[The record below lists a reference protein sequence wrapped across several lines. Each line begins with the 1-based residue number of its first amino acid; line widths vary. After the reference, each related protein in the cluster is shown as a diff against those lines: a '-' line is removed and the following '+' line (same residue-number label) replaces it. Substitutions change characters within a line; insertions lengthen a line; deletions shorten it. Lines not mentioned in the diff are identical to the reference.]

1 MSRNDKKE
9 IDEVTGTDTTG
20 HTWDGIKEL
29 NNPLPRW
36 WLWCFYIT
44 IIWGVGYSIAYPA
57 WPMISGATTGLLGYS
72 TRGEV
77 AQDIARF
84 EEANADISAQLA
96 SADLNTLLEN
106 EELARFATSA
116 GGAVFRNNCSQCHGS
131 GAAGALG
138 YPNLLDDDWLWGGDF
153 ENIAYTVRHGIRN
166 EEDWDARYSEMTAYD
181 EIFSNEEVD
190 QVVQYVRLISGQEHD
205 AGLAEAGTEL
215 FLNNCAACHGDNG
228 MGNYD
233 LGAPNLTDAIWLYGG
248 DLESV
253 EQTVRYARFGVMPPW
268 GERLT
273 EAEIKAVT
281 AYVHQ
286 LGGGE

>member
-1 MSRNDKKE
+1 MSSKTEKD

-20 HTWDGIKEL
+20 HSWDGIKEL

-44 IIWGVGYSIAYPA
+44 IVWGIAYSVAYPA
-57 WPMISGATTGLLGYS
+57 WPMISGATAGVLGYS

-77 AQDIARF
+77 AEDIARF
-84 EEANADISAQLA
+84 EQANAEISAQLA
-96 SADLNTLLEN
+96 AADLNSLTQN

-131 GAAGALG
+131 GAAGAVG

-153 ENIAYTVRHGIRN
+153 DNIAYTIRHGIRN
-166 EEDWDARYSEMTAYD
+166 EEDWDARWSEMTAYD
-181 EIFSNEEVD
+181 DIFSNEEID
-190 QVVQYVRLISGQEHD
+190 QVVQHVRQISGQDYD
-205 AGLAEAGTEL
+205 AGMAAAGSGL
-215 FLNNCAACHGDNG
+215 FADNCAACHGDNG
-228 MGNYD
+228 MGNRD

-248 DLESV
+248 DQQSLE
-253 EQTVRYARFGVMPPW
+253 ETVRYARFGVMPPW
-268 GERLT
+268 GQRLT

>member
-1 MSRNDKKE
+1 MSSKTEKD
-9 IDEVTGTDTTG
+9 IDDVTGTDTTG
-20 HTWDGIKEL
+20 HSWDGIKEL

-36 WLWCFYIT
+36 WLWTFYMT
-44 IIWGVGYSIAYPA
+44 IVWGIIYTIAYPA
-57 WPMISGATTGLLGYS
+57 WPMISGATAGMLGYS
-72 TRGEV
+72 TRAEV

-84 EEANADISAQLA
+84 EEANAEISAQLA
-96 SADLNTLLEN
+96 SADLTTLSGN
-106 EELARFATSA
+106 EELSRFATSA

-131 GAAGALG
+131 GAAGAVG

-153 ENIAYTVRHGIRN
+153 ENIEYTVRHGIRN
-166 EEDWDARYSEMTAYD
+166 EEDWDARYSEMTAFD
-181 EIFSNEEVD
+181 EILSNEEID
-190 QVVQYVRLISGQEHD
+190 QVVQYVRLVSNQEHD
-205 AGLAEAGTEL
+205 ATLASAGEEV

-228 MGNYD
+228 MGNRD

-248 DLESV
+248 SVDTLEA
-253 EQTVRYARFGVMPPW
+253 TVRYARFGVMPPW

>member
-1 MSRNDKKE
+1 MSNNTEKD

-20 HTWDGIKEL
+20 HSWDGIKEL

-36 WLWCFYIT
+36 WLWTFYIT
-44 IIWGVGYSIAYPA
+44 IVWAIAYTVAYPA
-57 WPMISGATTGLLGYS
+57 WPLVSKATSGLLGYS
-72 TRGEV
+72 TRAEV

-84 EEANADISAQLA
+84 EEANAEISAQLA
-96 SADLNTLLEN
+96 SADLSTLAEN
-106 EELARFATSA
+106 EELSRFATSA

-131 GAAGALG
+131 GAAGAVG

-153 ENIAYTVRHGIRN
+153 ENIEYTVRHGIRN

-181 EIFSNEEVD
+181 EIFSNEEID
-190 QVVQYVRLISGQEHD
+190 QVVQYVRQISNQQHD
-205 AGLAEAGTEL
+205 AGLAAGGEEL
-215 FLNNCAACHGDNG
+215 FLNNCAACHGDEG
-228 MGNYD
+228 MGNRD

-248 DLESV
+248 SVDTLE
-253 EQTVRYARFGVMPPW
+253 ETIRYSRFGVMPPW

-273 EAEIKAVT
+273 EAEVKAVT